1 MASMSLASVT
11 DTSALHDGT
20 LRGAALRDGRRLL
33 GSRPGRLRLA
43 AIVVAIALLGA
54 GVFGFIAASEV
65 ISKTDDIEEST
76 GPVLI
81 GTQEMFA
88 SLAEADAAATAV
100 HLSGVEGDRAQRA
113 LYERALARSSAS
125 LERVARQLGDDP
137 ESHARLENL
146 SQSLTQYAGLVESS
160 RVMNEQSIPGAD
172 DELRKSIELVRGS
185 ISDDVA
191 AVTARMQDRL
201 DEEIGVG
208 TFYPAMGV
216 YVLAVLVVLGAM
228 VYLAMRFRRILNPP
242 LFLAAIVTIG
252 VAGWFGYSYFA
263 QQASL
268 QNARDG
274 GYESIR
280 LTSEIQSLAFRYKAD
295 ESLSLIE
302 GRTAGF
308 DAQQAQR
315 RLRMVDSGSG
325 LIPELQ
331 SQADSPR
338 EQAVADLLG
347 VRWQRYALSGTEI
360 SEALALGQA
369 ETAIAVASGKA
380 TSAFNGLNTQVE
392 SVLSDNQAQF
402 LEEVDD
408 ARQSLDWLRWVVVI
422 GAVLAAL
429 LAWSGFALRI
439 REYQ

>member
-1 MASMSLASVT
+1 VTASV
-11 DTSALHDGT
+11 
-20 LRGAALRDGRRLL
+20 
-33 GSRPGRLRLA
+33 
-43 AIVVAIALLGA
+43 
-54 GVFGFIAASEV
+54 
-65 ISKTDDIEEST
+65 
-76 GPVLI
+76 
-81 GTQEMFA
+81 QE
-88 SLAEADAAATAV
+88 
-100 HLSGVEGDRAQRA
+100 
-113 LYERALARSSAS
+113 
-125 LERVARQLGDDP
+125 
-137 ESHARLENL
+137 
-146 SQSLTQYAGLVESS
+146 
-160 RVMNEQSIPGAD
+160 
-172 DELRKSIELVRGS
+172 
-185 ISDDVA
+185 
-191 AVTARMQDRL
+191 RL

-216 YVLAVLVVLGAM
+216 YVLAVLIVIAAM

-242 LFLAAIVTIG
+242 LFLAALVTVA
-252 VAGWFGYSYFA
+252 VAGWFGYSYFS

-302 GRTAGF
+302 GRSDGF
-308 DAQQAQR
+308 EAQQASR
-315 RLRMVDSGSG
+315 RTQMIVNDAG

-331 SQADSPR
+331 SKADSTR
-338 EQAVADLLG
+338 ERAVADLLG
-347 VRWQRYALSGTEI
+347 VRWQRYVDSGAEI
-360 SEALALGQA
+360 SEALALGQP
-369 ETAIAVASGKA
+369 ETAIELASGKS

-402 LEEVDD
+402 LSEVND
-408 ARQSLDWLRWVVVI
+408 ARQSLDWLRWVVVL